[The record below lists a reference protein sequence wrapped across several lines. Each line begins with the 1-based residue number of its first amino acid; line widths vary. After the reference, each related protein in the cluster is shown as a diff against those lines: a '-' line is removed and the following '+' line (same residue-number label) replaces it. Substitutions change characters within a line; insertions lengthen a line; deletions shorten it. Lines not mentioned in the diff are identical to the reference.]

1 MLGVASHQC
10 DLSKKDLN
18 WESNS
23 ICRKVSVLWSF
34 WLPGRAIISEVY
46 VGKKL
51 KDCNLREAVRVS
63 ISNIGEH
70 V

>member
-1 MLGVASHQC
+1 VICPKGI
-10 DLSKKDLN
+10 
-18 WESNS
+18 S
-23 ICRKVSVLWSF
+23 IEKVILFVERNLF
-34 WLPGRAIISEVY
+34 FDRFDYQDEQFEVY

-51 KDCNLREAVRVS
+51 KDRNLREAVRVS

>member
-1 MLGVASHQC
+1 VWLATSVICPKGISIEKVILFVERYLFFDRFDYQ
-10 DLSKKDLN
+10 DEQLS
-18 WESNS
+18 
-23 ICRKVSVLWSF
+23 
-34 WLPGRAIISEVY
+34 GY